1 MPRIDIGELA
11 LNVEERG
18 SGPAFLFIPGLVGLL
33 NAWEFQMA
41 EFSSRYRCISFDH
54 RGAGDSDKPKDAYAT
69 ELIARDAI
77 ALLDTLGIERAHVA
91 GTSTG
96 GCVLQNLAID
106 HPERLNC
113 CIFSNTW
120 VKADEYITRVQMT
133 RKRIA
138 LAYGPE
144 EYVRVSSLFTNGAMQ
159 FRYDLDKVMELE
171 RRALQTVAPVDVLAG
186 RLDMTLRHDRT
197 ADLHRIRRPSL
208 IVGTRD
214 DATVPFYQSEDLHK
228 AVAGSRLV
236 IVEEGGHYSYRRH
249 WQEWNRIVDDFLR
262 QAEEHN

>member
-96 GCVLQNLAID
+96 GCVLQNLAIG
-106 HPERLNC
+106 HHGGLNC
-113 CIFSNTW
+113 WLLYNACEN
-120 VKADEYITRVQMT
+120 AHAYI
-133 RKRIA
+133 
-138 LAYGPE
+138 
-144 EYVRVSSLFTNGAMQ
+144 SLGQ
-159 FRYDLDKVMELE
+159 
-171 RRALQTVAPVDVLAG
+171 
-186 RLDMTLRHDRT
+186 
-197 ADLHRIRRPSL
+197 
-208 IVGTRD
+208 
-214 DATVPFYQSEDLHK
+214 
-228 AVAGSRLV
+228 
-236 IVEEGGHYSYRRH
+236 
-249 WQEWNRIVDDFLR
+249 
-262 QAEEHN
+262 